1 MGDQIYS
8 LEALRKRAVELLRK
22 HGGHQTTWQIASG
35 LNVHF
40 SAVDR
45 VLEAAYLA
53 KEVTFEEGVG
63 WAANACVQQKDPGL

>member
-8 LEALRKRAVELLRK
+8 LEALCKRAVELLRK

-35 LNVHF
+35 LNVHV

-45 VLEAAYLA
+45 ALEAAYLA
-53 KEVTFEEGVG
+53 KEVTFAAGVG
-63 WAANACVQQKDPGL
+63 WGANACVQQKEPGL